1 MSKIYQLNRSQVIKT
16 TLDKAWDFIRSPAN
30 LNKITPPN
38 MVFKILS
45 DVPKSMY
52 NGLIIRY
59 RIKIPLIGE
68 QNWVSEIKHI
78 KDRESFVDEQKVGPY
93 LFWHHYH
100 EIKEKES
107 GILFSDQITYAL
119 PYGFIGDL
127 THHFYVKNQLD
138 YIFNYRRDVT
148 PKLFEPN

>member
-1 MSKIYQLNRSQVIKT
+1 MSKVYQLNRSQVIET
-16 TLDKAWDFIRSPAN
+16 TLEKAWDFIRSPAN

-59 RIKIPLIGE
+59 KIKIPLIGE

-78 KDRESFVDEQKVGPY
+78 KDGESFVDEQKVGPY

-100 EIKEKES
+100 EEY
-107 GILFSDQITYAL
+107 F
-119 PYGFIGDL
+119 
-127 THHFYVKNQLD
+127 
-138 YIFNYRRDVT
+138 
-148 PKLFEPN
+148 